1 MRHEYCL
8 HCDAETVERHTES
21 GRVRCRCTTCG
32 QTADRSLIV
41 DTALRM
47 WHETAGVFVRDP
59 SGRFL
64 FFNRIA
70 FPYALT
76 IPAGHV
82 EHGESPQVS
91 AARELQE
98 ETGLRAVSLSP
109 IATEP
114 IDGDQC
120 RRGADGHVWHTFL
133 TTVGTEPPVALDE
146 GEGDAY
152 KWLTLAEAVEHDL
165 TFAARHLIDHHADRL
180 MR

>member
-8 HCDAETVERHTES
+8 NCDAETVEWITEA
-21 GRVRCRCTTCG
+21 GRTRCRCATCG
-32 QTADRSLIV
+32 EVADRCLVV
-41 DTALRM
+41 DSALRL

-76 IPAGHV
+76 VPAGHV
-82 EHGESPQVS
+82 ERGEEPAAS

-98 ETGLRAVSLSP
+98 ETGLRALSLTP

-114 IDGDQC
+114 IDGDLC
-120 RRGADGHVWHTFL
+120 RRGADGHVWHTYL

-146 GEGDAY
+146 DEGDVY
-152 KWLTLAEAVEHDL
+152 QWLTLDEALEAPL
-165 TFAARHLIDHHADRL
+165 TFATRFLVERHRSRL
-180 MR
+180 TA

>member
-8 HCDAETVERHTES
+8 NCDAETVETFTES
-21 GRVRCRCTTCG
+21 GRIHCRCTTCG
-32 QTADRSLIV
+32 QVADRSLVV

-82 EHGESPQVS
+82 EQGEAPEVS
-91 AARELQE
+91 AARELEE
-98 ETGLRAVSLSP
+98 ETGLRALTLSLV
-109 IATEP
+109 ATEP

-120 RRGADGHVWHTFL
+120 RRGADGHVWHTYL
-133 TTVGTEPPVALDE
+133 TTVSTEPPVALDE
-146 GEGDAY
+146 GEGDVY
-152 KWLTLAEAVEHDL
+152 QWLTLAEAKEQPL
-165 TFAARHLIDHHADRL
+165 TFAARHLVERHEDRL
-180 MR
+180 MA